1 MKKISRNRKA
11 ALVLSVMSAICFV
24 VAFSDAPK
32 TFAKYAIG
40 ASGTMTTEVAKPLLV
55 IEVTSPSST
64 LDPENSTDI
73 DFSVK
78 NFSSSSSTSEVSLEY
93 YLSFSNALS
102 NLPVT
107 YSLKNND
114 SNETIALDSNNKTS
128 IATSLPISQTTHHYT
143 LTIAWDQNGDKSSSL
158 ANLTDTLIITAD
170 VKQSF
175 RSGS

>member
-1 MKKISRNRKA
+1 MKIVSRNRKFA
-11 ALVLSVMSAICFV
+11 IVFAILSLFCFCIS
-24 VAFSDAPK
+24 FSDIPK
-32 TFAKYAIG
+32 TFAKYAVG
-40 ASGTMTTEVAKPLLV
+40 ASGTMTTEIAKPLLV

-64 LDPENSTDI
+64 LDPENSIDI

-93 YLSFSNALS
+93 YLSFSNTIS

-107 YSLKNND
+107 YNLKNND
-114 SNETIALDSNNKTS
+114 SNENIALDSNNKTS
-128 IATSLPISQTTHHYT
+128 VATSLPISQTTHHYT
-143 LTIAWDQNGDKSSSL
+143 LTISWDQNGDKSSSL
-158 ANLTDTLIITAD
+158 ADLTDTLVITAD